1 MEQFSPFH
9 CERKLQL
16 RPRAVSLPAAARGRI
31 FLHVDLDAF
40 FASVEQIKNPLL
52 KGKPVIV
59 GGRNSRRGVVAAA
72 SYEAKRFGVETGMP
86 WRQALGKC
94 PAAIFLPADFDAYA
108 EYSRRVQKI
117 LEAMVPVVAPASV
130 DESYLDIT
138 GCERLYGTPR
148 DAAEKIH
155 NAVMRQ
161 TGLNI
166 SIGIAASQSVAKM
179 ASKLAKPSGM
189 MEVPHGSEE
198 KFLAP
203 LPVEAMPGIGSKIGE
218 RLRRMGILTLGQL
231 ASMPAKLLRASFGV
245 YGPFL
250 KAKSR
255 GEDTWELEV
264 TEVIKSIGKQKTL
277 EQDVSDP
284 EILRRE
290 LRELVEIVGRKL
302 REENLYA
309 RSVLVHV
316 RYADFTGNGAS
327 HRLKD
332 PTNFD
337 RILFAHA
344 KELLQPLIGDG
355 HPELAVS
362 HPERQ
367 RRIRLV
373 GITAQELLP
382 KPPQLDLFRTSA
394 ANRWERFYAC
404 LDEVRKKTN
413 AQKTGFS

>member
-9 CERKLQL
+9 CEKKLQI
-16 RPRAVSLPAAARGRI
+16 RPRAVALPAPAGTGRRRT

-40 FASVEQIKNPLL
+40 FASVEQVKNPSL

-72 SYEAKRFGVETGMP
+72 SYEAKRFGIETGMP
-86 WRQALGKC
+86 WPQAREKC
-94 PAAIFLPADFDAYA
+94 PHAIFLPADFDAYA
-108 EYSRRVQKI
+108 EYSKRVQKI
-117 LEAMVPVVAPASV
+117 LEAMAPVVAPASV

-138 GCERLYGTPR
+138 GCERLYATPR

-155 NAVMRQ
+155 NAVARQ
-161 TGLNI
+161 TGLQI

-189 MEVPHGSEE
+189 MEVPSGAEE

-203 LPVEAMPGIGSKIGE
+203 LPVEAMPGIGSRIGE
-218 RLRRMGILTLGQL
+218 RLRAIGIVTLGQL
-231 ASMPAKLLRASFGV
+231 AKMPAKLLRASFGV
-245 YGPFL
+245 YGPYL
-250 KAKSR
+250 KAKAR

-277 EQDVSDP
+277 EEDVSDP

-290 LRELVEIVGRKL
+290 LRGLAEIVGRKL

-309 RSVLVHV
+309 RSILVHV
-316 RYADFTGNGAS
+316 RYADFSGNAAS

-337 RILFAHA
+337 RILFSHA
-344 KELLQPLIGDG
+344 KDLLSPLI
-355 HPELAVS
+355 A
-362 HPERQ
+362 ERKV
-367 RRIRLV
+367 RLV
-373 GITAQELLP
+373 GFTAQELLP
-382 KPPQLDLFRTSA
+382 KPPQLDLFRTPPA
-394 ANRWERFYAC
+394 HRWERFYAC
-404 LDEVRKKTN
+404 LDQIRNRLEN
-413 AQKTGFS
+413 HLI